1 MSEDEER
8 LGAEGLDDEPQDA
21 AAEAFE
27 QLRGEVA
34 QLRGAVD
41 GLSERVGERGTDYT
55 PTLAAMAQSLEKI
68 EAHPAL
74 QHTPERFRAE
84 TGSNLEIVRRN
95 FETEAQRALS
105 MIHQASGDVRRF
117 AGELRAR
124 RAQMEAIVFAAVGG
138 VLAGAVLWALLAGPA
153 ARSLP
158 ASWRVPERMAADTL
172 HMDMWAAGG
181 RLMQADNPQGWD
193 RVVVADRLAHDNAAA
208 LDSCAQAAVKTGKA
222 QPCRVMVNPR

>member
-1 MSEDEER
+1 MSEDE
-8 LGAEGLDDEPQDA
+8 AGLDAEPQDA

-34 QLRGAVD
+34 QLRGAFD
-41 GLSERVGERGTDYT
+41 GLAERLGERAADYT
-55 PTLAAMAQSLEKI
+55 PTLADIATRLEKI

-84 TGSNLEIVRRN
+84 TSSNLEIVRRN

-105 MIHQASGDVRRF
+105 MIHQAAGDVRRF
-117 AGELRAR
+117 AGELRGR
-124 RAQMEAIVFAAVGG
+124 RAQMEAIVFAGG
-138 VLAGAVLWALLAGPA
+138 GGLLAGVVLWALLSGPA

-158 ASWRVPERMAADTL
+158 ASWRVPERMAADIL

-181 RLMQADNPQGWD
+181 RLMQADNPQAWD
-193 RVVVADRLAHDNAAA
+193 RVVVADRIAHANAAA
-208 LDSCAQAAVKTGKA
+208 LDSCAQAAGKAGKA
-222 QPCRVMVNPR
+222 QPCRVMVSPR